1 MSGEGTGL
9 SAEWV
14 YGQLRLVATSVLLLL
29 GLVMIESYHRQRE
42 IRGAIGRVGWAEDR
56 LSRLEKADLQRAVQ
70 AEKRAARPAAK
81 KAAAGKAAT

>member
-1 MSGEGTGL
+1 MSIEAPGV

-29 GLVMIESYHRQRE
+29 GLVMIESFHRQRE
-42 IRGAIGRVGWAEDR
+42 IRGATARVGWAEDR
-56 LSRLEKADLQRAVQ
+56 LSRLEKADLQRTVQ

-81 KAAAGKAAT
+81 KATAGKAAG